1 MQKSTSQQRKS
12 SLNYYLWTKNK
23 MSDLYLSLVQVNHR
37 VGLLI
42 DIPQLGQSIGQPLT
56 GQLIGWLGETIQN

>member
-1 MQKSTSQQRKS
+1 
-12 SLNYYLWTKNK
+12 
-23 MSDLYLSLVQVNHR
+23 MSDLYLSLVQVNQN
-37 VGLLI
+37 VDLLI